1 MKKIALLLLATVAAA
16 ASAQDTV
23 SLATTTVAAQD
34 TVRTERGIPVYGK
47 TTPHPVI
54 VPEDIPVKPVIKK
67 DAAPRKSNTV
77 TEQNTKAQAGASK

>member
-1 MKKIALLLLATVAAA
+1 MKKLAILLL
-16 ASAQDTV
+16 
-23 SLATTTVAAQD
+23 SLAAVTATAQEV
-34 TVRTERGIPVYGK
+34 VRSERGIPVYGK